1 MWWFGACVE
10 DGLCLGQGTGLGWG
24 ENFYHT
30 TNHGTNSAEKT
41 MSILYA
47 LESAV
52 VVVAGPPAVELVIY
66 RLRLCVCVARG

>member
-1 MWWFGACVE
+1 MAYA
-10 DGLCLGQGTGLGWG
+10 LGRARVSMGR

-66 RLRLCVCVARG
+66 RLRLCVARG

>member
-1 MWWFGACVE
+1 MVVWCMCIRWPM
-10 DGLCLGQGTGLGWG
+10 LGQGTVLGWG

-52 VVVAGPPAVELVIY
+52 VVAGPPAVELVIY
-66 RLRLCVCVARG
+66 RLRLCCAWIEK